1 MDRGIVVA
9 SALGVK
15 CYPGLERAES
25 RRRFDPRANAIT
37 SRGRARLCIVF
48 ARHSVRTVRA
58 VGIRRARALVAC
70 YTGAVGRLDNII
82 ARNRGPNRMNE
93 RVIVSMVMGLVVLL
107 IIGLAVFTDLGR
119 PPEARDAPAA
129 SGAPGAPSAPAARG
143 RVRRVDDVLLA
154 TPPAR
159 LRPRPSA
166 Q

>member
-1 MDRGIVVA
+1 
-9 SALGVK
+9 
-15 CYPGLERAES
+15 
-25 RRRFDPRANAIT
+25 
-37 SRGRARLCIVF
+37 
-48 ARHSVRTVRA
+48 
-58 VGIRRARALVAC
+58 
-70 YTGAVGRLDNII
+70 VGRLDNII